1 MALAP
6 LRAPVARSAVVSKA
20 NYNRF
25 TASRFA
31 MRAFDTLVVT
41 LIFAVFG

>member
-1 MALAP
+1 MALAA
-6 LRAPVARSAVVSKA
+6 LRAPVARSAAVSKA

-25 TASRFA
+25 TPSRLA
-31 MRAFDTLVVT
+31 MRAFDTLIVT

>member
-1 MALAP
+1 MAFAP
-6 LRAPVARSAVVSKA
+6 FKASVAWSAAVSKS
-20 NYNRF
+20 NYNRI
-25 TASRFA
+25 TASRLA

>member
-1 MALAP
+1 M
-6 LRAPVARSAVVSKA
+6 SKA

-25 TASRFA
+25 TPSGRG
-31 MRAFDTLVVT
+31 MRGVDTLVVT